1 MSIDKNLLTR
11 RMFLRGTGIALSLPW
26 LETFA
31 TASSASKTPRRFVS
45 IYHPDGVG
53 VPLRRPS
60 LEGLELVPSCWG

>member
-31 TASSASKTPRRFVS
+31 TASSTSKTPRRFVS

-53 VPLRRPS
+53 VPLREDPAWKDWS
-60 LEGLELVPSCWG
+60 WFPHA